1 MRATSQQTI
10 NKKNNVVLIGGQK
23 SEPWDYLFDGQLNF
37 VTDYDYDSA
46 KPLQIVRNRNSKPG
60 EQPAYSVQ
68 GTSGELIGYATI
80 AYLPNPSHTSN
91 VIILAGTD
99 SDATDAAA
107 EFLTSQNE
115 MEKFRNALHMSSFP
129 YFEVLLKTTR
139 LSGTSFSA
147 ELLAYR
153 TYPQIH

>member
-1 MRATSQQTI
+1 MGRLWPV

-99 SDATDAAA
+99 
-107 EFLTSQNE
+107 
-115 MEKFRNALHMSSFP
+115 FRRH
-129 YFEVLLKTTR
+129 R
-139 LSGTSFSA
+139 RGSGVPDIP
-147 ELLAYR
+147 E
-153 TYPQIH
+153 